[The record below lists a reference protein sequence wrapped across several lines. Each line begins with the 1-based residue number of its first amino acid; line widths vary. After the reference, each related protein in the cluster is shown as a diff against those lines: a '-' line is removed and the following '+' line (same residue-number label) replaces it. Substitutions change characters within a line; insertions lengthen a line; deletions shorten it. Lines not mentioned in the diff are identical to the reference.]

1 MVSDTMVL
9 LDDTLFARGF
19 TFVNR
24 NRLKGPGGEIWITV
38 PVKKASG
45 KRLRIRE
52 LEMYE
57 ADYWGMKWQR
67 TLYHAYGK
75 SLFFDEINGELEG
88 ILTGCGGRFVDMAV
102 GVIGL
107 MRSRLEIE
115 TPVTLQSEMG
125 IKSKGS
131 HLIMDLVERLAAD
144 EVILPYYSQNI
155 IPWKEIEKKGIKV
168 SFLHFLSPVYPQF
181 WGPFLKNL
189 SALDLLFCL
198 GPLGSKILESG
209 YKIYRY

>member
-1 MVSDTMVL
+1 MKVCFGQPGFIPWGGFFCRLMVSDTMVL

-67 TLYHAYGK
+67 TLYHA
-75 SLFFDEINGELEG
+75 
-88 ILTGCGGRFVDMAV
+88 
-102 GVIGL
+102 
-107 MRSRLEIE
+107 
-115 TPVTLQSEMG
+115 
-125 IKSKGS
+125 
-131 HLIMDLVERLAAD
+131 
-144 EVILPYYSQNI
+144 
-155 IPWKEIEKKGIKV
+155 
-168 SFLHFLSPVYPQF
+168 
-181 WGPFLKNL
+181 
-189 SALDLLFCL
+189 
-198 GPLGSKILESG
+198 
-209 YKIYRY
+209 